1 MSQDALGQLKHLKT
15 ARARWPFPDVF
26 GEEVVRTCLPFPKL
40 RLNLDFIIAQGGM
53 LGLRSWMHSNGLKYR
68 ANGTL
73 LMPQVQGLLAME
85 PQFLFDVNLN
95 PNMFSKHPW
104 AEDREDNVHG
114 L

>member
-1 MSQDALGQLKHLKT
+1 
-15 ARARWPFPDVF
+15 
-26 GEEVVRTCLPFPKL
+26 
-40 RLNLDFIIAQGGM
+40 
-53 LGLRSWMHSNGLKYR
+53 MHSNGLKYR

-85 PQFLFDVNLN
+85 PQFLFDVTSN
-95 PNMFSKHPW
+95 PNTFSKHPW